1 MNTSFVLL
9 QMVAHCYYVRS
20 VPPACTVGEYSSVI
34 SLSILVGRLAVH
46 MTWCVTIMVCCTV
59 VVTSGGQACISKTV
73 SDLSTG

>member
-46 MTWCVTIMVCCTV
+46 MTWCVTIMVCV
-59 VVTSGGQACISKTV
+59 VQLWLPVEEKLALVKQ
-73 SDLSTG
+73 